1 MTTLRDTNG
10 VIRILSLFVPLSLCL
25 PHMTQVLSRVCP
37 GVGKMDSTYFP
48 SSQPVFLK
56 LQPESESPGGLVKK
70 NRLLVSNP
78 RVSNLINL
86 G

>member
-56 LQPESESPGGLVKK
+56 LQPESESPGELIKKKQIAGLQPK
-70 NRLLVSNP
+70 SF
-78 RVSNLINL
+78 
-86 G
+86 